1 MREPEQVTADQ
12 PSRTEPF
19 ASDRAPRTTRR
30 RTSAAFAVLAV
41 VAAVLT
47 GLLTAAPAQAAT
59 SSTSAE
65 RAFVSGINAARRASH
80 RPQLA
85 TSASL
90 TAVAR
95 AWARSMARSNRLAH
109 NPRVTSQVRSWRYL
123 GENVGVGGSTPS
135 LHQAFLRSAPHRA
148 NVVSSRYTHVGV
160 GVAYGQGRMWVVEV
174 FERPAGHSSRAA
186 TRTAVRT
193 IGYGSR
199 GSTVATL
206 QRKLRVRPTGYF
218 GRVTLAHLKAYQ
230 KRSHLHV
237 TGRLDAPTR
246 RRLGV

>member
-1 MREPEQVTADQ
+1 MRASEQDTSQ
-12 PSRTEPF
+12 PSLTHP
-19 ASDRAPRTTRR
+19 RARR
-30 RTSAAFAVLAV
+30 SRRGATAALAVLAV
-41 VAAVLT
+41 VASVLA
-47 GLLTAAPAQAAT
+47 GLVTAAPAQAAVST
-59 SSTSAE
+59 TSAE
-65 RAFVSGINAARRASH
+65 RSFVSGINAARRASH

-95 AWARSMARSNRLAH
+95 SWARSMARSNRLAH

-174 FERPAGHSSRAA
+174 FERPAHQVSRSTSRA
-186 TRTAVRT
+186 AVRT

-199 GSTVATL
+199 GSVVVRL
-206 QRKLRVRPTGYF
+206 QRKLHVRPTGYF
-218 GRVTLAHLKAYQ
+218 GRVTRAKVIAFQ
-230 KRSHLHV
+230 KRHHLRA
-237 TGRLDAPTR
+237 TGRLDATTR
-246 RRLGV
+246 RLLAV